1 MISLSYGNASGGMKF
16 RRRISARSIPSSRA
30 AMSSSR
36 SITNTPCWRPAP
48 RYGVT
53 IGVLVKTAVNVLS

>member
-1 MISLSYGNASGGMKF
+1 L
-16 RRRISARSIPSSRA
+16 RRRISARSTPNSRA
-30 AMSSSR
+30 ARSSSR

-53 IGVLVKTAVNVLS
+53 IGLFVKIAVNVLS